1 MVCDAAARYA
11 LCLNGYPLQ
20 SDNYCLQKSNRYG
33 KGLNGYS
40 LRTLLMKYD
49 IAMIPLYRVKS
60 GFFE

>member
-40 LRTLLMKYD
+40 LRRLLMKYD
-49 IAMIPLYRVKS
+49 IAMIPL
-60 GFFE
+60 